1 MKNTIK
7 FMLFLTLTVLALFG
21 IPNFTNAASTETA
34 TDESTLKSAI
44 ENVDDGGTVEIQNNI
59 TVTGPIVIQ
68 KKLTIDG
75 NGYTISGSTD
85 WTSTSGNQTMFTAQF
100 SAGQLTL
107 KDIDLNNGPKYGVQS
122 YDGATVI
129 LNNVSITGF
138 RYGGVLAN
146 GGNVEVI
153 DLHLGFNGT
162 NANNGIEIDK
172 GASATNNP
180 TLVMSGSLTS
190 ESSENVVRVAD
201 NGYLTD
207 FTITNTEGTENKVII
222 SGDKVLLTDSN
233 DNIIS
238 ETTVPDQVTA
248 SGDIDAVVVTLIAN
262 DKTSKIVVEKGS
274 TVSEGTLKAHIDLE
288 DNYKIDGYYTDE
300 AFTKEFD
307 FSNTLDAD
315 TTIYVRISRIENVDE
330 DNNNEEIVEEEPK
343 PEDNK
348 DDVPKTG
355 DNNYIGVAI
364 LAILFSSIAI
374 VGINKKK

>member
-1 MKNTIK
+1 MKNTTK
-7 FMLFLTLTVLALFG
+7 FMLFLTLTVLALFC

-75 NGYTISGSTD
+75 NGYTIAGSTD

-162 NANNGIEIDK
+162 DANNGIEIDK

-180 TLVMSGSLTS
+180 SLTMNGTLTS
-190 ESSENVVRVAD
+190 ESSENVVRPAT
-201 NGYLTD
+201 NGHLTD
-207 FTITNTEGTENKVII
+207 FTITNTEATENKVII
-222 SGDKVLLTDSN
+222 AGNSVVLTDA
-233 DNIIS
+233 DNNVIS
-238 ETTVPDQVTA
+238 ESPVPDQVTA
-248 SGDIDAVVVTLIAN
+248 NGDAEGIVLTLVAN
-262 DKTSKIVVEKGS
+262 DKTHKIAMEKGG
-274 TVSEGTLKAHIDLE
+274 TVSKETLDSYIDLAE
-288 DNYKIDGYYTDE
+288 NTKIDGYYTDE

-307 FSNTLDAD
+307 FSKTLDAD
-315 TTIYVRISRIENVDE
+315 TTIYARISKIETPTEEDDSKDE
-330 DNNNEEIVEEEPK
+330 VTEKPV
-343 PEDNK
+343 PEDEK
-348 DDVPKTG
+348 DDIPKTG
-355 DNNYIGVAI
+355 DNNYVGIAV
-364 LAILFSSIAI
+364 LVILFSSVAI
-374 VGINKKK
+374 VGISRKK

>member
-7 FMLFLTLTVLALFG
+7 FMLFLTLIVLALFG

-207 FTITNTEGTENKVII
+207 FTITNTEDTENKVVI
-222 SGDKVLLTDSN
+222 SGDKVVLTDSN
-233 DNIIS
+233 DNVIS

-248 SGDIDAVVVTLIAN
+248 NGDIDAVVVTLIAN

-274 TVSEGTLKAHIDLE
+274 TISEGTLKAHIDLE

-374 VGINKKK
+374 VGISKKK

>member
-7 FMLFLTLTVLALFG
+7 FMLFLTLTVLALFC

-75 NGYTISGSTD
+75 NEYTISGSTD

-162 NANNGIEIDK
+162 NTNNGIEIDK

-180 TLVMSGSLTS
+180 TLTMNGTLTS
-190 ESSENVVRVAD
+190 ESSENVVRPAT
-201 NGYLTD
+201 NGHLTD
-207 FTITNTEGTENKVII
+207 FTITNTEATENKVII
-222 SGDKVLLTDSN
+222 AGNSVVLTDA
-233 DNIIS
+233 DNNVIS
-238 ETTVPDQVTA
+238 ESPVPDQVTA
-248 SGDIDAVVVTLIAN
+248 NGDAEGIVLTLVAN
-262 DKTSKIVVEKGS
+262 DKTYKIAMEKGG
-274 TVSEGTLKAHIDLE
+274 TVSKETLDSYIDLAE
-288 DNYKIDGYYTDE
+288 NTKIDGYYTDE

-374 VGINKKK
+374 VGISKKK